1 MHPNS
6 HGNSRVV
13 GSSVAGS
20 PWQSSTGASA
30 TISALETTPSVGDVR
45 RSNSLDH
52 MERRMSESSD
62 GGGSSAGG
70 LKNANHHPHL
80 HSLHHTPSSHHS
92 HNHYA
97 GGGKTGVFSTNNN
110 NTNNISSSVALGGG
124 PRRSRSKLRSG
135 SETPPLDHS
144 TGPYNSHH
152 QQQHHS
158 SATGANTNATTTTPG
173 GVHHILGHSHNHHHH
188 RRDSRSHS
196 RSPSSCSSSNSTSSN
211 GSAGSPTLLRG
222 AAAKLHAEYNHHHG
236 HLHQE
241 GGGGVAH
248 MAAARSSRVSS
259 SGGNS
264 SDQAG
269 PSSGSIGNSS
279 SGGGTHTDDNKP
291 LAICVRNLP
300 IRSSDTSLK
309 DGLFHEYKKHGKV
322 TSVKVVGQN
331 ADRYALVCFKKRD
344 DVEKA
349 LEVSRNKLFFGSK
362 IEVVP
367 YVGYDVEDNE
377 FRPYE
382 AELDENHP
390 KATRTLFIGNLEKDI
405 SSLELRKYF
414 DSFGEIIEIDIK
426 KQGTSAYAFCQYS
439 DIVSVVKAMRKM
451 DGEHLGCNRIK
462 LGFGKSMPTNCVWL
476 DGIAESVSEAHLIA
490 QFNRFGHVAQV
501 VIDPD
506 RHLALVFFEQIQSA
520 QLAVKDMRGFTLRG
534 KKLQIDFA
542 SRECQDTFFE
552 KLAKA
557 GHGDRNPNGE

>member
-1 MHPNS
+1 MHTNS
-6 HGNSRVV
+6 HCGRM
-13 GSSVAGS
+13 
-20 PWQSSTGASA
+20 GASTA
-30 TISALETTPSVGDVR
+30 PMDIVADAR

-62 GGGSSAGG
+62 GGSVTGMKGG
-70 LKNANHHPHL
+70 PNHHL
-80 HSLHHTPSSHHS
+80 HSQHHNNPMSHHS
-92 HNHYA
+92 HNTPQHSVGFGVSKVGV
-97 GGGKTGVFSTNNN
+97 GGVLSTNNN
-110 NTNNISSSVALGGG
+110 SSSSG

-135 SETPPLDHS
+135 SETPPHPSSALDNH
-144 TGPYNSHH
+144 YHLHH
-152 QQQHHS
+152 NLQGNHHS
-158 SATGANTNATTTTPG
+158 NASTAHGPTATLSTPG
-173 GVHHILGHSHNHHHH
+173 GG
-188 RRDSRSHS
+188 RDSRSHS

-211 GSAGSPTLLRG
+211 GSAGSPPL
-222 AAAKLHAEYNHHHG
+222 AKLHAEFNHHQHQH
-236 HLHQE
+236 HLHQD
-241 GGGGVAH
+241 GGGGPGHLAG
-248 MAAARSSRVSS
+248 ARSSRVSS

-269 PSSGSIGNSS
+269 PSGGSVGTGS

-322 TSVKVVGQN
+322 TSVKVVGVN
-331 ADRYALVCFKKRD
+331 SDRYALVCFKKRD
-344 DVEKA
+344 DVDKA

-367 YVGYDVEDNE
+367 YMGYDVEDNE

-405 SSLELRKYF
+405 SNSELWKHF
-414 DSFGEIIEIDIK
+414 ESFGEIIEIDIK

-451 DGEHLGCNRIK
+451 DGEHLGSNRIK

-476 DGIAESVSEAHLIA
+476 DGIADTVSEAHLIT
-490 QFNRFGHVAQV
+490 QFNRFGHVGQV
-501 VIDPD
+501 CIDPD

-542 SRECQDTFFE
+542 SRECQDAFFE
-552 KLAKA
+552 KLEKA
-557 GHGDRNPNGE
+557 GHGDRNPNGGLRV

>member
-1 MHPNS
+1 MHTNS
-6 HGNSRVV
+6 HSGGNISSGV
-13 GSSVAGS
+13 GHPPRPTSTTGDHMHGS
-20 PWQSSTGASA
+20 
-30 TISALETTPSVGDVR
+30 GDVR
-45 RSNSLDH
+45 RSLDH

-62 GGGSSAGG
+62 GGG
-70 LKNANHHPHL
+70 ANHHL
-80 HSLHHTPSSHHS
+80 HSVHHHNSNASSS
-92 HNHYA
+92 YGQ
-97 GGGKTGVFSTNNN
+97 GGVGMAVVKSAVGGVFSTNNN
-110 NTNNISSSVALGGG
+110 NSSSG

-135 SETPPLDHS
+135 SETPPPLLE
-144 TGPYNSHH
+144 HH
-152 QQQHHS
+152 H
-158 SATGANTNATTTTPG
+158 G
-173 GVHHILGHSHNHHHH
+173 NHHHH
-188 RRDSRSHS
+188 SGVAAAAAAGTTATTSTPGGGGVLLGRDSRSHS

-211 GSAGSPTLLRG
+211 GSARSPSL
-222 AAAKLHAEYNHHHG
+222 AKLHSEYNHHHHHQQH
-236 HLHQE
+236 HLHQDGS
-241 GGGGVAH
+241 GGAGVGLGSGH
-248 MAAARSSRVSS
+248 MPGARSSRVSS

-269 PSSGSIGNSS
+269 PSGGSVGTGS

-405 SSLELRKYF
+405 SNSELWKHF
-414 DSFGEIIEIDIK
+414 ESFGEIIEIDIK

-451 DGEHLGCNRIK
+451 DGEHLGINRIK

-476 DGIAESVSEAHLIA
+476 DGIAETVSETHLIA
-490 QFNRFGHVAQV
+490 QFNRFGHVSQV
-501 VIDPD
+501 CIDPD

-542 SRECQDTFFE
+542 SRECQDAFFE
-552 KLAKA
+552 KLEKA
-557 GHGDRNPNGE
+557 GHGDRNPNGELRMKKMIEFRF